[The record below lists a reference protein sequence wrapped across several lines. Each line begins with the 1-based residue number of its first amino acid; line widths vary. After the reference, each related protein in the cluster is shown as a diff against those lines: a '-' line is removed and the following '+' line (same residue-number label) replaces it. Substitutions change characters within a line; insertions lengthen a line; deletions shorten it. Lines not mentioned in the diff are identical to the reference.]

1 MRLTYEQFEKIQ
13 HLMPIQRRKAEI
25 VNYDFLCA
33 ILYIIENGCKWRA
46 LPKEYGNWHT
56 IYVKLNRWSK
66 NGTLERIFEAM
77 QNEGIISIETT
88 VVCLDSTTVKVHPD
102 ATGALKKTASR
113 ALDTQK
119 AVLRP
124 RFIWYHV
131 CQTCLSVQTLA
142 R

>member
-1 MRLTYEQFEKIQ
+1 MKLTCEQFARIQ
-13 HLMPIQRRKAEI
+13 HLMPIPRRKAEI
-25 VNYDFLCA
+25 ANYDFLCA

-88 VVCLDSTTVKVHPD
+88 VVCLDSTRCI
-102 ATGALKKTASR
+102 LMLQER
-113 ALDTQK
+113 
-119 AVLRP
+119 
-124 RFIWYHV
+124 
-131 CQTCLSVQTLA
+131 
-142 R
+142 